1 VADDVTADRVE
12 LVKKGDA
19 MSYKF
24 GGWMKQAAREAIK
37 NEAETMDIVKTG
49 RSDERM
55 FRFGAFGNEGVIL
68 REAYVKELE
77 QRIQRLE
84 ELMRINK

>member
-1 VADDVTADRVE
+1 MRD
-12 LVKKGDA
+12 
-19 MSYKF
+19 KF
-24 GGWMKQAAREAIK
+24 GGVMEDGVSEAIK

-49 RSDERM
+49 RSDEKM

-84 ELMRINK
+84 AALNATEKDSTLRGINENH

>member
-1 VADDVTADRVE
+1 MITRQELFVE
-12 LVKKGDA
+12 ERGLLRDYMNRGDP
-19 MSYKF
+19 SK
-24 GGWMKQAAREAIK
+24 
-37 NEAETMDIVKTG
+37 
-49 RSDERM
+49 M

>member
-1 VADDVTADRVE
+1 VRD
-12 LVKKGDA
+12 
-19 MSYKF
+19 KF
-24 GGWMKQAAREAIK
+24 GGVMEDGVSEAIK

-49 RSDERM
+49 RSDEKM

-84 ELMRINK
+84 AALNATEKDSTLRGINENH

>member
-1 VADDVTADRVE
+1 MRD
-12 LVKKGDA
+12 
-19 MSYKF
+19 KF
-24 GGWMKQAAREAIK
+24 GGVIEDGVREAIK
-37 NEAETMDIVKTG
+37 NEAEIMDITKTG